1 MFETGLRALDISG
14 CETSISEKIALKFTR
29 INSSGPWF
37 SMSAT
42 KKYWLNFTLCK
53 NRKPVQWPHYE
64 GGPAAL
70 RWKRA
75 KATSTAGRDTSQRA
89 RLSNTKIEITCLM
102 FWRLLLE
109 VICCGKF
116 FLNLTE
122 QMFIVLF
129 FIAFCLTLRGHKAG
143 LFHAHWFPVVFC
155 SQQDLTSADA
165 VLAFPFTSLK
175 PALWAFCYTVN
186 KSFSFFSF
194 LKLSTGFLT

>member
-53 NRKPVQWPHYE
+53 NPKPVQWPHHE

-89 RLSNTKIEITCLM
+89 RLSNTKMEITCLM
-102 FWRLLLE
+102 FWRLLIGSYLLWKILSE
-109 VICCGKF
+109 FDWANVICLIF
-116 FLNLTE
+116 
-122 QMFIVLF
+122 
-129 FIAFCLTLRGHKAG
+129 HKAG

-175 PALWAFCYTVN
+175 PALWTFCYAVN